1 MHVCTCI
8 QHTYI
13 YFLKGKLKVY
23 LTRVIWNLSS
33 HFFFFSIHT
42 TFFFVNSGESASSS
56 NDIRVSGLRFRDF
69 ESGPG
74 EGLGSEGWG

>member
-1 MHVCTCI
+1 MYMHT
-8 QHTYI
+8 TYLYI
-13 YFLKGKLKVY
+13 FPQRKIKGIPHPSDLES
-23 LTRVIWNLSS
+23 LLS
-33 HFFFFSIHT
+33 FFFFSIHT